1 MTNTSKEIS
10 INSGKQPVVILA
22 DLADNSRVDFYT
34 PSGEIAANTT
44 GNKVVVHQAAAS
56 SSDDFYTLSARAG
69 NELDAYDAVAATH
82 FQMRSEGAA
91 PCPATTEWKGLGS
104 WQSENDFSFGLND
117 LLGGAKHAQL
127 FVSGGNGVEDA
138 VIDRIDLSNIAGSL
152 MKTTSVNAAD
162 ISFTVKNDGV
172 GSYTVGDYK
181 VSTNAS
187 SLMVSVAGKDVM
199 EVRSL
204 RDFTAAKVD
213 FYLDNALLS
222 HQVIG

>member
-1 MTNTSKEIS
+1 M
-10 INSGKQPVVILA
+10 
-22 DLADNSRVDFYT
+22 
-34 PSGEIAANTT
+34 
-44 GNKVVVHQAAAS
+44 
-56 SSDDFYTLSARAG
+56 
-69 NELDAYDAVAATH
+69 
-82 FQMRSEGAA
+82 
-91 PCPATTEWKGLGS
+91 
-104 WQSENDFSFGLND
+104 
-117 LLGGAKHAQL
+117 
-127 FVSGGNGVEDA
+127 EDT

-152 MKTTSVNAAD
+152 MKISSVNAAD
-162 ISFTVKNDGV
+162 IGFTVKNDGV
-172 GSYTVGDYK
+172 GSYTVGDHK